1 MLENFELEYIGNVFD
16 GYSKLVL
23 DTKYFNKLYRAA
35 LDFLEVTLGNPFQRF
50 SQNLCICQ

>member
-23 DTKYFNKLYRAA
+23 DTQYFNKLYRAA